1 MSGHPLGVQTLVNCH
16 AAEPWTR
23 PTVNLLRGKAR
34 AWHAGGMLGRPAD
47 PVENRSFLQTTHVS
61 LFLMPGLHEGQSAD
75 MLPLF
80 KSDQSKFRRCYPSTR
95 RRVTVSY
102 LSKISKKRPFR
113 YGACRHYPWT
123 SSGRQNRHTVN
134 PFGRVH
140 NFRPFLIINFDLECI
155 SYP

>member
-23 PTVNLLRGKAR
+23 LTVNLLRGKAR

-75 MLPLF
+75 MLPLS
-80 KSDQSKFRRCYPSTR
+80 KSDQSKFRSCYPSTR

-102 LSKISKKRPFR
+102 LSKLSPKRPLR
-113 YGACRHYPWT
+113 YETCLRHPWT
-123 SSGRQNRHTVN
+123 SSGRQNRHLFI
-134 PFGRVH
+134 PFGCLH
-140 NFRPFLIINFDLECI
+140 NFRLFLIVNIDLECM